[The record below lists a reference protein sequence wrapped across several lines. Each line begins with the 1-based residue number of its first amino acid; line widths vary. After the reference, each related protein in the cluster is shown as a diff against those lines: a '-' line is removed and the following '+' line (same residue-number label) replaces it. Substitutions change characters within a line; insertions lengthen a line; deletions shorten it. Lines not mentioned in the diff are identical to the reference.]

1 MFTINIIRHNILTI
15 ISNHNYD
22 DNLEHIFGIQLLNK
36 HSVHMN
42 ICM

>member
-22 DNLEHIFGIQLLNK
+22 DNLNTFLAFNY
-36 HSVHMN
+36 
-42 ICM
+42 